1 MDVDASY
8 MISIPI
14 LEGTEKSR
22 TVVPCNAKLVPTWV
36 LAYNI
41 DAEYWHLL
49 LEPYSY
55 QVSFKFTKYCKFI
68 GSSLIRYIK
77 AKKLRGANSL

>member
-41 DAEYWHLL
+41 DSEYWVISQRLV
-49 LEPYSY
+49 EEY
-55 QVSFKFTKYCKFI
+55 K
-68 GSSLIRYIK
+68 
-77 AKKLRGANSL
+77 N